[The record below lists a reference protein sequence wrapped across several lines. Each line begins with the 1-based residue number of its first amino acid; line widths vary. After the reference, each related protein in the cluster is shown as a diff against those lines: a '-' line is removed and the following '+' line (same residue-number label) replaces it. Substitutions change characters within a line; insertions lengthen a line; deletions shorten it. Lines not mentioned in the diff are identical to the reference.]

1 MTPRR
6 VKRLVNVGSVP
17 IGGLSP
23 ISVQTMLSDDPYDVE
38 SIVEHI
44 EKCAGVGADIVRLA
58 MPDIKATEALKQIK
72 KRSTLPIVSDIHF
85 DYRIALAA
93 IEAGT
98 DALRL
103 NPGNIGKKDHV
114 RLVARAA
121 QERGIPI
128 RIGVNGG
135 SLEKGESLVSSALS
149 HLKILESE
157 GFRDVVLSVKA
168 SNVIETIEAYRE
180 LDRLV
185 DCPLHIGLTEAGT
198 FLRGAVH
205 SSVALGV
212 LFSEGI
218 GDTIR
223 VSLTDTP
230 EKEVLVG
237 QEILRALNLRSQGI
251 SVTSCPTCGRTKV
264 PLKEVAEKVESAI
277 AMKFPS
283 SRVARSLRVAVM
295 GCVVNGPGEAKGSDV
310 ALCGG
315 DGKFIL
321 YVHGKPIGTVS
332 QENAAE
338 SVVEEISKLML

>member
-6 VKRLVNVGSVP
+6 VKRLLQVGSVP

-38 SIVEHI
+38 TIVEHI
-44 EKCAGVGADIVRLA
+44 EKCARVGAQIVRLA
-58 MPDIKATEALKQIK
+58 MPDIKATDALKQIK
-72 KRSTLPIVSDIHF
+72 KRSSLPIVSDIHF

-103 NPGNIGKKDHV
+103 NPGNIGNKENV

-121 QERGIPI
+121 QDRGIPI

-180 LDRLV
+180 LDKLV

-212 LFSEGI
+212 LLAEGI

-230 EKEVLVG
+230 EKEVQVG

-264 PLKEVAEKVESAI
+264 PLKDVADKVEAAI
-277 AMKFPS
+277 AEQFPS
-283 SRVARSLRVAVM
+283 SQVYQSIRVAVM
-295 GCVVNGPGEAKGSDV
+295 GCVVNGPGEAKGSDI

-315 DGKFIL
+315 DGQFIL
-321 YVHGKPIGTVS
+321 YIHGKPLRAVA

-338 SVVEEISKLML
+338 IVIEEIAKLML